1 MGKVVEWAVE
11 TGRAEGAV
19 ETDRIGTGCHIG
31 RGPQPSERLAGSE
44 QDADWSMDGGVER
57 AGENG
62 RTGTGRVQ
70 IDWCLDRGSQLSR
83 MPARQEATVAAVV
96 EGRRLG
102 KADMARTGRSGRTGT
117 REART
122 AEVGMPCFQ
131 EVANRTVTAIAVGM
145 VEAL

>member
-57 AGENG
+57 AGEDSRTENG
-62 RTGTGRVQ
+62 RTGTGRAGTGRTGTGRIQ
-70 IDWCLDRGSQLSR
+70 IDWCLDRGS
-83 MPARQEATVAAVV
+83 
-96 EGRRLG
+96 
-102 KADMARTGRSGRTGT
+102 
-117 REART
+117 
-122 AEVGMPCFQ
+122 
-131 EVANRTVTAIAVGM
+131 
-145 VEAL
+145 